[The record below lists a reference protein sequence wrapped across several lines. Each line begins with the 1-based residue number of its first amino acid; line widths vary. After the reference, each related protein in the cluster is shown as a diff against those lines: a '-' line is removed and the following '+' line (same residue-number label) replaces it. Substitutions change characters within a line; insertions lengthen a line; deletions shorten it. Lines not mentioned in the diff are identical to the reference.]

1 MMLHTNPIPHQKT
14 EGAVAVRADVYPA
27 NVTFSFGVNPYPRS
41 RAIITADTVMV
52 LVEGGS
58 GGSGASV
65 LYEGR
70 LEDYSGD
77 RTRLVAT
84 TADGEITVTR
94 QSGCGCGSRL
104 RSYRPFGRAV
114 RMATVPA

>member
-1 MMLHTNPIPHQKT
+1 MLNTTPTPHKKA

-27 NVTFSFGVNPYPRS
+27 NVTFTFGVNPYPRS
-41 RAIITADTVMV
+41 RAIVTADTVLV

-58 GGSGASV
+58 GAAV

-70 LEDYSGD
+70 LENYTGD
-77 RTRLVAT
+77 RTQLVAT
-84 TADGEITVTR
+84 TADGEVTITR
-94 QSGCGCGSRL
+94 QGGCGCGSRL

>member
-1 MMLHTNPIPHQKT
+1 MLYTDPIPHRKT

-41 RAIITADTVMV
+41 RAIITADTVTV

-58 GGSGASV
+58 GAAV